1 MPFFCHARAA
11 WYARCRIWGRQL
23 IQTYRKLFTLF
34 DRTERRRFWILTGVM
49 LLVAAAEIAGISAVL
64 MLLNVLSAPGMIQS
78 NGVLSSA
85 YARLGF
91 TSPFQFQI
99 ALALTVMIVVMAGLA
114 VKALGTYATIRF
126 STMRGYTISTRL
138 LSAYLS
144 QPYPWF
150 LDRNSAELEKNVLV
164 EVDGLVQRVI
174 LPSLRLVSNSLLVL
188 AILAFLM
195 LVDPLVTLFCGG
207 VLGLGYGLI
216 YLRFRGKLQRLGAT
230 MMDAFENRFLVAQEA
245 TGGIK
250 DVKLMGLEATYV
262 KSYSNAARTA
272 AQSGATMGV
281 MSELPRFVLEA
292 ITFGTMLALIL
303 LMLLKSGGNVTE
315 IVPTLGVIAF
325 STMRLLPS
333 LQQIYHS
340 LVSIR
345 GASTI
350 LDAIVGDFASTPAR
364 PLVEPE
370 AGQVLK
376 LEKELELSQVSF
388 AYAQAD
394 RPTLRGLDLV
404 IPARTTV
411 GIVGGTGAGKTTL
424 VDLILGLLSPDAG
437 KMRVDGVELGPDN
450 LRSWQK
456 TLGYVPQAIYL
467 TDETIASNI
476 AFGVPK
482 DEIDMAAVE
491 RAARIA
497 ALHDF
502 VMSELPQGYET
513 FVGERGV
520 RLSGGQRQRIGI
532 ARALYRDPTLLIMDE
547 ATSALD
553 NITERVVMEAVD
565 RIRANK
571 TIILIA
577 HRLSTVKTCDTIFL
591 MERGRLLAQGS
602 YDELLAGNEVFR
614 RMVSG
619 GGEDVHAA
627 E

>member
-1 MPFFCHARAA
+1 M
-11 WYARCRIWGRQL
+11 IK
-23 IQTYRKLFTLF
+23 TYQKLFMLF
-34 DRTERRRFWILTGVM
+34 DAVERRRFWLLTGVM

-64 MLLNVLSAPGMIQS
+64 MLLNVLAAPEVIKT
-78 NGVLSSA
+78 NGVLSSV
-85 YARLGF
+85 YSRLGF
-91 TSPFQFQI
+91 ESVFQFEI
-99 ALALTVMIVVMAGLA
+99 ALAVTVLFVVMAGLA
-114 VKALGTYATIRF
+114 VKAVGTYATIRF
-126 STMRGYTISTRL
+126 STMRGYTVSTRL

-144 QPYPWF
+144 QPYAWF
-150 LDRNSAELEKNVLV
+150 LQRNSAELGKNVLN

-174 LPSLRLVSNSLLVL
+174 LPALRLVSNGLLVA

-195 LVDPLVTLFCGG
+195 FVDPLVTLFSGG

-216 YLRFRGKLQRLGAT
+216 YLKFRGRLHRLGQT
-230 MMDAFENRFLVAQEA
+230 MMDAFENRFLIAQEA

-250 DVKLMGLEATYV
+250 DVKVLGLEASYV
-262 KSYSNAARTA
+262 KTYSVAARTA

-303 LMLLKSGGNVTE
+303 LMLVKSGGNVTE

-345 GASTI
+345 GASAI
-350 LDAIVGDFASTPAR
+350 LDTIVTDITSTPAL
-364 PLVEPE
+364 PIAE
-370 AGQVLK
+370 AHAGETLT
-376 LEKELELSQVSF
+376 LERSLELSNVSF
-388 AYAQAD
+388 AYALAE
-394 RPTLRGLDLV
+394 RPTLRGVDLV

-424 VDLILGLLSPDAG
+424 VDLILGLLTPDDG
-437 KMRVDGVELGPDN
+437 VIRVDGTAVTRDN
-450 LRSWQK
+450 LRAWQN
-456 TLGYVPQAIYL
+456 TLGYVPQSIYL

-482 DEIDMAAVE
+482 DQIDMVAVE

-502 VMSELPQGYET
+502 VLSDLPQGYDT

-553 NITERVVMEAVD
+553 NITERVVMEAVQ
-565 RIRANK
+565 RIRADK

-591 MERGRLLAQGS
+591 MDRGRLMAQGS
-602 YDELLAGNEVFR
+602 YDELLAGNEEFR
-614 RMVSG
+614 RMVAG
-619 GGEDVHAA
+619 GVEDTHATL
-627 E
+627 

>member
-1 MPFFCHARAA
+1 M
-11 WYARCRIWGRQL
+11 

-64 MLLNVLSAPGMIQS
+64 MLLNVLAAPEMIQTS
-78 NGVLSSA
+78 RVLSSVYKWMA
-85 YARLGF
+85 F
-91 TSPFQFQI
+91 ESPFQFEI
-99 ALALTVMIVVMAGLA
+99 ALALTVMVVVMTGLA

-126 STMRGYTISTRL
+126 STMRGYTVSTRL

-150 LDRNSAELEKNVLV
+150 LERNSAELGKNVLI

-188 AILAFLM
+188 AILGFLM

-207 VLGLGYGLI
+207 ILGVGYGAI
-216 YLRFRGKLQRLGAT
+216 YLKFRGRLQRLGT
-230 MMDAFENRFLVAQEA
+230 VMMDAFENRFLIAQEA

-250 DVKLMGLEATYV
+250 DVKVLGLEATYV
-262 KSYSNAARTA
+262 KSYSVAARTA

-303 LMLLKSGGNVTE
+303 LMLVKSGGNVTE

-345 GASTI
+345 GASSI
-350 LDAIVGDFASTPAR
+350 LDTIVGDFASTPAL
-364 PLVEPE
+364 PLAE
-370 AGQVLK
+370 AGTGQVLK
-376 LEKELELSQVSF
+376 LEKQLELSQVSF
-388 AYAQAD
+388 AYAQAE
-394 RPTLRGLDLV
+394 RPTLREVDLV

-411 GIVGGTGAGKTTL
+411 GVVGGTGAGKTTL
-424 VDLILGLLSPDAG
+424 VDLILGLLTPDAG
-437 KMRVDGVELGPDN
+437 KMRVDGIDLGPEN
-450 LRSWQK
+450 LRSWQQ
-456 TLGYVPQAIYL
+456 TLGYVPQTIYL
-467 TDETIASNI
+467 TDETIAANI

-482 DEIDMAAVE
+482 DQIDMAAVE

-502 VMSELPQGYET
+502 VLSDLPQGYDT

-553 NITERVVMEAVD
+553 NITERVVMEAVN
-565 RIRANK
+565 RIRADK

-577 HRLSTVKTCDTIFL
+577 HRLSTVKTCDTIVL
-591 MERGRLLAQGS
+591 MDRGRLLAQGS
-602 YDELLAGNEVFR
+602 YDELLAGNDVFR
-614 RMVSG
+614 RMVAG
-619 GGEDVHAA
+619 GADDVQAA